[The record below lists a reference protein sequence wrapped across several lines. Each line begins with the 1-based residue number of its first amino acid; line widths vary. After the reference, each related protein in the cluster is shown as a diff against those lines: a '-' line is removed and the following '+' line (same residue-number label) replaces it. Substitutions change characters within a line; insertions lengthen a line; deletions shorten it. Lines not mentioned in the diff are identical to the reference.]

1 MKKLEPKDIACNL
14 PYKLTCLVGGEPDS
28 DSETI
33 TGLSHDCHGWW
44 ADFED
49 KDSVMLD
56 GIMPILRPMSDI
68 TKPIEVNGEK
78 ITPIAKIL
86 ETFNFDGYYGF
97 YTSFKEADD
106 IEVYIWDD
114 HICNLR
120 YNLGIYSASK
130 NHNIA
135 ISFDMWQQVNDLL
148 NQWHFDY
155 RGLIEQGLAID
166 INTVK

>member
-1 MKKLEPKDIACNL
+1 MRKLEPKDIACNL

-33 TGLSHDCHGWW
+33 TGLSCDCHGWW
-44 ADFED
+44 VDFED

-56 GIMPILRPMSDI
+56 SIMPILRPMSDI

-97 YTSFKEADD
+97 YTSFKEIGRAH
-106 IEVYIWDD
+106 V
-114 HICNLR
+114 
-120 YNLGIYSASK
+120 
-130 NHNIA
+130 
-135 ISFDMWQQVNDLL
+135 
-148 NQWHFDY
+148 
-155 RGLIEQGLAID
+155 
-166 INTVK
+166 

>member
-86 ETFNFDGYYGF
+86 
-97 YTSFKEADD
+97 
-106 IEVYIWDD
+106 
-114 HICNLR
+114 
-120 YNLGIYSASK
+120 
-130 NHNIA
+130 
-135 ISFDMWQQVNDLL
+135 
-148 NQWHFDY
+148 
-155 RGLIEQGLAID
+155 
-166 INTVK
+166 